1 MARLPETRYQGAK
14 RITTVATVL
23 ALAGGVACVPLG
35 PHPIAH
41 AQVAPTQQPGI
52 SHSMV
57 QNARGDWEA
66 SVFFLESMTVRT
78 VSIDFVPPDSTNP
91 REEAP
96 ADDPVFTRI
105 PEVGDYRVDHK
116 KGTQT
121 LGSYNVTA
129 YRTQGTS
136 TSGHPTIRITYELPG
151 VVVGPNE
158 RLSLFAPGMGATYP
172 TPLRGGGSRFSRPTV
187 NGDTRGFV
195 TIHGATEDEYKQTR
209 VEIRQGADTFS
220 SSVQADGSYDIA
232 VPSPEGAMEIAVIPP
247 AGFATPEPKT
257 WQAAEGLDAPDFEV
271 YPITVSG
278 KLIDA
283 SGAPVQGAS
292 VTIGNRSAT
301 SDEYGNF
308 VVTKVSAGTHDVV
321 IGETTG
327 TRGRTMPGITVSDQR
342 DNQINDI
349 SVETKPQFGTVSGRV
364 IDPSGVGVAG
374 VVVRAAGRSATT
386 DGDGRYSVAGVPTGS
401 TSVAVDR
408 SSVPEGYSVSGPLTR
423 NVTTAG
429 VSGVDF
435 STVRETGTVSGRVID
450 PSGVGVAGVVV
461 RVAGRS
467 ATTDGSGRYSVAGVP
482 TGRTTIEV
490 SALPNIFLR
499 PPAQEGN
506 VGVGGLKD
514 VDFDLEAKPTPTP
527 TTTKATTPMPTT
539 TKATTPMPTTTKAT
553 TPKPT
558 PTTSQPAPSTT
569 VASTTPLTT
578 LPLPSYRWEPVVVK
592 QGEVALAD
600 VKQQGATGG
609 QKTGFTTVGV
619 VKIAGDGNAAPVAP
633 DESWIEVEAD
643 GTIVATPPAEAT
655 PGTYQ
660 VEIATPSGT
669 REKVTVEVTPQPPMA
684 QRYDVAGPSVDAPA
698 GTVRTAPSL
707 RAQVTEA
714 GFVYDDRVLPAG
726 TTFDVR
732 HEWARVDANG
742 RVTFSPPKDAKRGT
756 YEVPLVINY
765 PDGSRG
771 EVTVTFVVGDPLYA
785 DLVDYGFETGL
796 KVLPGRSVTILR
808 TSDTPMPEG
817 TTFKMKAGA
826 NLFGWSAS
834 VDEEAGN
841 VRVTAPE
848 SGTSDVTVP
857 VVAYFPDGSSLERT
871 AGASVAMTGQAGTDA
886 APKYTATVAGPGQT
900 VVTEIEHN
908 QPEGAAFS
916 VVDDGGLNV
925 GVDKSTGALRITVP
939 KDAQLDETYKVTVR
953 VVHPDGSAEEVVAE
967 VRTQSDAKR
976 YDVDFTGA
984 NVPVGGE
991 ATQKPATKLP
1001 EGTRFST
1008 DGFDKPGWDVTID
1021 EVTGELTVSS
1031 TSDVPVGTTATVPVK
1046 VTYPDGST
1054 VTVNVPVKAQS
1065 EGNRGSSIGG
1075 SWIAVLLGVLALLA
1089 GAGYGAWL
1097 NQDKIMEAL
1106 RG

>member
-35 PHPIAH
+35 PHPIAY

-57 QNARGDWEA
+57 QNAGGDWEA

-78 VSIDFVPPDSTNP
+78 VSIDFVPPDSTNS

-96 ADDPVFTRI
+96 LGDPVFTRI
-105 PEVGDYRVDHK
+105 PEVDVYRVDHK

-187 NGDTRGFV
+187 NGDIRGFV

-257 WQAAEGLDAPDFEV
+257 WQAAEGLAAPNFEV
-271 YPITVSG
+271 HPITVSG
-278 KLIDA
+278 RLIDA
-283 SGAPVQGAS
+283 SDTPVQGAS

-308 VVTKVSAGTHDVV
+308 VVTKVPAGTHDVV

-386 DGDGRYSVAGVPTGS
+386 DG
-401 TSVAVDR
+401 
-408 SSVPEGYSVSGPLTR
+408 
-423 NVTTAG
+423 
-429 VSGVDF
+429 
-435 STVRETGTVSGRVID
+435 
-450 PSGVGVAGVVV
+450 
-461 RVAGRS
+461 
-467 ATTDGSGRYSVAGVP
+467 SGRYSVAGVP
-482 TGRTTIEV
+482 TGWTTIEV

-527 TTTKATTPMPTT
+527 TTTKATTPT
-539 TKATTPMPTTTKAT
+539 PTTTKAT

-669 REKVTVEVTPQPPMA
+669 REKVTVEVAPQPPMA
-684 QRYDVAGPSVDAPA
+684 ERYDVAGPSVAAPA

-714 GFVYDDRVLPAG
+714 GFVYDDRVLPPG
-726 TTFDVR
+726 TTFDAQ
-732 HEWARVDANG
+732 HEWASVDANG
-742 RVTFSPPKDAKRGT
+742 RVTFSPPKDAKRGN
-756 YEVPLVINY
+756 YDVSLVINY
-765 PDGSRG
+765 PDGSTDT
-771 EVTVTFVVGDPLYA
+771 VTVTFVVGDPLYA

-826 NLFGWSAS
+826 NLSGWSAS
-834 VDEEAGN
+834 VDEETGN

-871 AGASVAMTGQAGTDA
+871 AGASVATTRQTGTDA
-886 APKYTATVAGPGQT
+886 APEYTATVAGPGQT

-908 QPEGAAFS
+908 QPEGASFT
-916 VVDDGGLNV
+916 VVDDGGLDV

-991 ATQKPATKLP
+991 ATQRPATKLP

-1021 EVTGELTVSS
+1021 EVTGQLTVSS
-1031 TSDVPVGTTATVPVK
+1031 TSDVPVGATATVPVK